1 MSNDE
6 EENLAVVTVF
16 GVDKPG
22 IVAGITGV
30 LATYNVNI
38 VDISETVLRGLFTMI
53 MIVDLKTSNVQL
65 TFLKKKLEEKA
76 KELNVTVSLN
86 HISVFKYMQRI

>member
-1 MSNDE
+1 MNDE

-30 LATYNVNI
+30 LASYNVNI
-38 VDISETVLRGLFTMI
+38 VDISETVVRGLFTMI
-53 MIVDLKTSNVQL
+53 MIVDLRTSNVQL
-65 TFLKKKLEEKA
+65 PFLKEKLEEKA
-76 KELNVTVSLN
+76 RELSVTVSTN
-86 HISVFKYMQRI
+86 HISVFKYMQRV

>member
-1 MSNDE
+1 MSN

-16 GVDKPG
+16 GADKPG

-65 TFLKKKLEEKA
+65 SFLKEKLEEKA
-76 KELNVTVSLN
+76 KELNVTISLN
-86 HISVFKYMQRI
+86 HISVFKYMQRV